1 MKIYATVI
9 GILALAM
16 VSGFSGLFIG
26 YNVADNRFQE
36 ARLHM
41 VASQNQALAAKDAH
55 IHQLTE
61 RNMALTNSF
70 LDKLDLLSHSYDSFT
85 LKMQNE
91 LKQAIYTQ
99 CKVPNS
105 GRDLLKERVKEAN
118 SQ

>member
-1 MKIYATVI
+1 MKIYATII
-9 GILALAM
+9 GIMSLAL

-41 VASQNQALAAKDAH
+41 VALQNQALAAKDAH
-55 IHQLTE
+55 IHQLTQ

-70 LDKLDLLSHSYDSFT
+70 LDKLDLLSSSYDTFT
-85 LKMQNE
+85 LKMKDE

-99 CKVPNS
+99 CKVPRS
-105 GRDLLKERVKEAN
+105 GRELLKERIKEAN
-118 SQ
+118 NK

>member
-1 MKIYATVI
+1 MKIYATII
-9 GILALAM
+9 GILALAL

-41 VASQNQALAAKDAH
+41 IAIQNQALAAKDAH

-70 LDKLDLLSHSYDSFT
+70 LDKLDTLSSSYDTFA

-99 CKVPNS
+99 CKVPHT
-105 GRDLLKERVKEAN
+105 GRELLKERVKEAN
-118 SQ
+118 KQ